1 MMLRGA
7 RKYDPQTDSIVF
19 ATNHPFTMDNYVRAG
34 LGNADLFRFCRRMT
48 NMKVDNAEFALMTAI
63 DIFSERYGLQVSSIC
78 GLFNVRTFTW
88 CPKYGAKYTQL
99 QRKGNLLLIIILSI
113 SRA

>member
-1 MMLRGA
+1 MRGA

-63 DIFSERYGLQVSSIC
+63 DIFSERYGLQVSSIMHLIQRWDLHLVVQIW
-78 GLFNVRTFTW
+78 GKINPTSNEGHFTLD
-88 CPKYGAKYTQL
+88 YF
-99 QRKGNLLLIIILSI
+99 S
-113 SRA
+113 

>member
-1 MMLRGA
+1 MRGA

-63 DIFSERYGLQVSSIC
+63 DIFSERYGLQVRNMHISTNLSKH
-78 GLFNVRTFTW
+78 LFLAFGQTE
-88 CPKYGAKYTQL
+88 
-99 QRKGNLLLIIILSI
+99 I
-113 SRA
+113 

>member
-1 MMLRGA
+1 MLRGA

-63 DIFSERYGLQVSSIC
+63 DIFSERYGLQVSSIMQ
-78 GLFNVRTFTW
+78 FI
-88 CPKYGAKYTQL
+88 
-99 QRKGNLLLIIILSI
+99 QRLGPSTGGPNMGQNKPNFKE
-113 SRA
+113 RAI

>member
-63 DIFSERYGLQVSSIC
+63 DIFSERYGLQVSSIYSLTL
-78 GLFNVRTFTW
+78 GPSPGGPTLGQNESNFKERAIN
-88 CPKYGAKYTQL
+88 
-99 QRKGNLLLIIILSI
+99 NLVLIIIHTS
-113 SRA
+113 

>member
-1 MMLRGA
+1 MRGA

-88 CPKYGAKYTQL
+88 WSRYGAK
-99 QRKGNLLLIIILSI
+99 
-113 SRA
+113 